1 MMKHLNIR
9 RINGYLLDRDSEK
22 LEKNNNL
29 RILDIG
35 GTHFRVKNNGNDLT
49 IEGMYLHFDG
59 NGKLTV
65 LRDAIDIVHLNS
77 FDELKQVVNRYRMM
91 YKKALVFSKQLQI
104 EEDFYE

>member
-1 MMKHLNIR
+1 MDSSYVR
-9 RINGYLLDRDSEK
+9 RINGYIFTGKK
-22 LEKNNNL
+22 LKENKL

-35 GTHFRVKNNGNDLT
+35 GTHFRVKNNGNT
-49 IEGMYLHFDG
+49 ITIDGISLHF
-59 NGKLTV
+59 NGKGELSV
-65 LRDAIDIVHLNS
+65 FRDSTESIHLNS

>member
-1 MMKHLNIR
+1 MDSSVVR
-9 RINGYLLDRDSEK
+9 RVNGYMLADEK
-22 LEKNNNL
+22 FKENKL

-35 GTHFRVKNNGNDLT
+35 GTRFRVKNTGNT
-49 IEGMYLHFDG
+49 ITIDGICLHFYG
-59 NGKLTV
+59 KGKLSV
-65 LRDAIDIVHLNS
+65 FRDTTESIHLNS